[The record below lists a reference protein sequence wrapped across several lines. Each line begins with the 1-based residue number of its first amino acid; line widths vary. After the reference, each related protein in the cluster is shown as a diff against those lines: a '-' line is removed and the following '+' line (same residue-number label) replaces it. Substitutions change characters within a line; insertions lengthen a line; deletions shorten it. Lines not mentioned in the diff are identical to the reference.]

1 MMSARRH
8 RHALALAAL
17 LALALALS
25 ACGEGGE
32 ESTATTTSSV
42 QAGAGEP
49 AGAAGEAGKAFTPK
63 PHTDSGGGSE
73 QFQVKGADN
82 SVQEYGTEAE
92 GAEFEQVA
100 AVLHGFLDARA
111 AEEWAAA
118 CSYLAP
124 GVVASLEEEAAAQ
137 AEGGERSCAA
147 GLEDFALP
155 AALDELRAEAAQ
167 ADVGSV
173 RVEGE
178 SGFVIYRA
186 LGSVYALAIARQGG
200 EWKVAGLG
208 GYPLL

>member
-1 MMSARRH
+1 MRRQQ
-8 RHALALAAL
+8 ALAVI
-17 LALALALS
+17 LALMLSLALS
-25 ACGEGGE
+25 ACGDGGE
-32 ESTATTTSSV
+32 DSTATTTPSAS
-42 QAGAGEP
+42 
-49 AGAAGEAGKAFTPK
+49 AGKGSAANDGSGSFIPK

-82 SVQEYGTEAE
+82 SVQEYGEEAE
-92 GAEFEQVA
+92 GSEFEQA
-100 AVLHGFLDARA
+100 ASALHGFLDARA
-111 AEEWAAA
+111 AEEWGAA

-124 GVVASLEEEAAAQ
+124 NVVASLEEEASAR

-147 GLEDFALP
+147 ALETITNP
-155 AALDELRAEAAQ
+155 EGKEELREEAAQ

-173 RVEGE
+173 RVEGG

-186 LGSVYALAIARQGG
+186 LGSVFALAIVRNGG